1 MRFEKDK
8 NCELLEHVCDSNASE
23 YRIMKIALIWKNDY
37 PWDVRIEK
45 IANALH
51 EAGHEVYLL
60 CANTKRLKREEIA
73 NGVRVVR
80 LPFTRSNLVNSLIST
95 PFPLNPFWMWMAAKV
110 VKHHKVNLVIVR
122 DLPLISIGLFLKR
135 MLRVPLILDMAENY
149 PAMYWDRIHKGGL
162 TGLKS
167 WFVKNPRLMEYM
179 EKRAMEKCDH
189 TFVVVEESAQRLIA
203 NGADVA
209 KISIVSNTPDM
220 KMFQSDA
227 PIEKHD
233 CVQLVYAGFI
243 QARGLD
249 IIVESLGRVRDTG
262 VPVKFL
268 VIGDGHYLEQLKRI
282 TKRLRLE
289 TMVDFKGWVQNTQIP
304 SLIRASDVGVIP
316 HNKNPHSDTT
326 IPNKLFDYM
335 ACAKPVI
342 VSNAG
347 PLQRIVEE
355 ERCGL
360 VFSAGSVESFTKALK
375 WMLLNPAAAAEMGR
389 NGAAAVRR
397 RYNWD
402 YDSTVLKRVVASL
415 PSGGRANID

>member
-1 MRFEKDK
+1 
-8 NCELLEHVCDSNASE
+8 
-23 YRIMKIALIWKNDY
+23 MKIALIWKNDY

-51 EAGHEVYLL
+51 EAGHHVYLL
-60 CANTKRLKREEIA
+60 CANTKRFKREETI
-73 NGVRVVR
+73 NGVKVIR
-80 LPFTRSNLVNSLIST
+80 LPSTRSNLVNSLISM
-95 PFPLNPFWMWMAAKV
+95 PFHFNPFWMWMAAKV
-110 VKHHKVNLVIVR
+110 AKRHGVNLAIVR
-122 DLPLISIGLFLKR
+122 DLPLISIGFFLKKKFR
-135 MLRVPLILDMAENY
+135 IPLMLDMAENY
-149 PAMYWDRIHKGGL
+149 PAMYWDRISKGGW
-162 TGLKS
+162 TAIKS

-179 EKRAMEKCDH
+179 EERAAEKCDH
-189 TFVVVEESAQRLIA
+189 IFVVVEESAQRLIA
-203 NGADVA
+203 NGADSA
-209 KISIVSNTPDM
+209 KISVVSNTPDL
-220 KMFQSDA
+220 KIFESSA
-227 PIEKHD
+227 PVEKHD
-233 CVQLVYAGFI
+233 YVRLVYAGFI

-249 IIVESLGRVRDTG
+249 IVVESLGKVRDIG

-268 VIGDGHYLEQLKRI
+268 VIGDGHYLERLKQI
-282 TKRLRLE
+282 TRRLRLE
-289 TMVDFKGWVQNTQIP
+289 HMVEFKGWVQNTQIP
-304 SLIRASDVGVIP
+304 SYIRASDIGVIP

-360 VFSAGSVESFTKALK
+360 VFSAGSVESFTEALK
-375 WMLLNPAAAAEMGR
+375 RMLLNPAEAVEMGR

-402 YDSTVLKRVVASL
+402 YDSAVLKRVVASFVTA
-415 PSGGRANID
+415 GDTDID